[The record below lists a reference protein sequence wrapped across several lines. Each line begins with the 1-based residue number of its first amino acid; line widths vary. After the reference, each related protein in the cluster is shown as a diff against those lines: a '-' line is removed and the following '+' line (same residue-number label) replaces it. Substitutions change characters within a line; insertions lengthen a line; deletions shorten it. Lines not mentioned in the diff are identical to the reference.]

1 MSIVIPAILASSKQ
15 EFRAYLT
22 SIQSVA
28 TTIQIDIMDG
38 EFVPSKSLSPR
49 EFFYEDFGDSQ
60 VEIHIMATFNNTR
73 DIIESLKS
81 FKSCTRI
88 IVHQEICE
96 NLEQLRQLVN
106 LIKSINKEVAIAI
119 NPDTDIRDIGKVV
132 KKIDGVQFMGVN
144 PGFYGSSLQAQVYDK
159 VKDFQSRYTM
169 YEGDIAWDGAV
180 NMDNIKTIRD
190 LGVSRIAVGSAIFQS
205 DNPALAY
212 QELVDKMQS

>member
-1 MSIVIPAILASSKQ
+1 MSIVIPAILTNSKQ
-15 EFRAYLT
+15 EFREYLS
-22 SIQSVA
+22 SIQSSA
-28 TTIQIDIMDG
+28 NIIQIDIMDG
-38 EFVPSKSLSPR
+38 EFVTSKSLMPR
-49 EFFYEDFGDSQ
+49 EFFYEDFGNLK
-60 VEIHIMATFNNTR
+60 VEIHIMANFNNTR

-81 FKSCTRI
+81 LKACTRI

-144 PGFYGSSLQAQVYDK
+144 PGFYGSPLQTQVYDK
-159 VKDFQSRYTM
+159 VKDFQNRYTM

-180 NMDNIKTIRD
+180 SIDNIKTIQE
-190 LGVSRIAVGSAIFQS
+190 LGVNRIAVGSAIFQS

-212 QELVDKMQS
+212 QELVAKIQN

>member
-1 MSIVIPAILASSKQ
+1 MNIVIPAILTNSKQ
-15 EFRAYLT
+15 EFREYL
-22 SIQSVA
+22 SSVQSVA
-28 TTIQIDIMDG
+28 TIIQIDIMDG
-38 EFVPSKSLSPR
+38 EFVPSKSLMPR
-49 EFFYEDFGDSQ
+49 EFFYEDFGDLQ
-60 VEIHIMATFNNTR
+60 VEIHIMANFNNTR

-81 FKSCTRI
+81 FKACTRI

-119 NPDTDIRDIGKVV
+119 NPETDIRDIGKVV

-144 PGFYGSSLQAQVYDK
+144 PGFYGSPLQAQVYEK
-159 VKDFQSRYTM
+159 VKDFQNRYTM

-180 NMDNIKTIRD
+180 SLDNIKTIQE
-190 LGVSRIAVGSAIFQS
+190 LGVTRIAVGSAIFKS

-212 QELVDKMQS
+212 QELVAKIQN

>member
-1 MSIVIPAILASSKQ
+1 MSIVIPAILTNSKQ
-15 EFRAYLT
+15 EFREYLS
-22 SIQSVA
+22 SIQSIA
-28 TTIQIDIMDG
+28 TTVQIDIMDG
-38 EFVPSKSLSPR
+38 EFVPSKSLMPR
-49 EFFYEDFGDSQ
+49 EFFYEDFGNLK
-60 VEIHIMATFNNTR
+60 VEIHIMANFNNTR

-81 FKSCTRI
+81 FKACTRI

-144 PGFYGSSLQAQVYDK
+144 PGFYGSPLQAQVYDK
-159 VKDFQSRYTM
+159 VKDFQNRYTM

-180 NMDNIKTIRD
+180 SIDNIKAIQE
-190 LGVSRIAVGSAIFQS
+190 LGVTRIAVGSAIFQS

-212 QELVDKMQS
+212 QELVAKIQN

>member
-1 MSIVIPAILASSKQ
+1 MSIVIPAILTNSKQ
-15 EFRAYLT
+15 EFREYLS

-38 EFVPSKSLSPR
+38 EFVPSKSLMPR
-49 EFFYEDFGDSQ
+49 EFFYEDFGNIK
-60 VEIHIMATFNNTR
+60 VEIHIMANFNNTK

-81 FKSCTRI
+81 FKACTRI
-88 IVHQEICE
+88 IVHQEICD

-106 LIKSINKEVAIAI
+106 LIKAINKEVAIAI

-144 PGFYGSSLQAQVYDK
+144 PGFYGSPLQAQVYDK
-159 VKDFQSRYTM
+159 VKEFRNRYTM

-180 NMDNIKTIRD
+180 SLDNIKIIQE
-190 LGVSRIAVGSAIFQS
+190 LGVNRIAVGSAIFKS

-212 QELVDKMQS
+212 QELVAKIQN

>member
-1 MSIVIPAILASSKQ
+1 MSIFIPAILTNSKQ
-15 EFRAYLT
+15 EFREYL
-22 SIQSVA
+22 SAIQSVA

-38 EFVPSKSLSPR
+38 EFVPSKSLMPR
-49 EFFYEDFGDSQ
+49 EFFYEDFGNLR
-60 VEIHIMATFNNTR
+60 VEIHIMANFNNTR

-106 LIKSINKEVAIAI
+106 LVKSINKEVAIAI

-144 PGFYGSSLQAQVYDK
+144 PGFYGSPLQAQVYDK
-159 VKDFQSRYTM
+159 VKDFQNRYTM

-180 NMDNIKTIRD
+180 NIDNIKTIQD

-212 QELVDKMQS
+212 QELVAKI

>member
-1 MSIVIPAILASSKQ
+1 MSIVIPAILTNSKQ
-15 EFRAYLT
+15 EFREYL
-22 SIQSVA
+22 SSVQSVA

-38 EFVPSKSLSPR
+38 EFVPSKSLMPR
-49 EFFYEDFGDSQ
+49 EFFYEDFGSLK
-60 VEIHIMATFNNTR
+60 VEIHIMANFNNTR

-81 FKSCTRI
+81 FKACTRI

-106 LIKSINKEVAIAI
+106 LVKSINKEVAIAI

-144 PGFYGSSLQAQVYDK
+144 PGFYGSPLQTQVYEK
-159 VKDFQSRYTM
+159 VKDFQNRYTM

-180 NMDNIKTIRD
+180 NMDNIKTIKD
-190 LGVSRIAVGSAIFQS
+190 LGVTRIAVGSAIFQS

-212 QELVDKMQS
+212 QELVAKI

>member
-1 MSIVIPAILASSKQ
+1 MSIVIPAILTNSKQ
-15 EFRAYLT
+15 EFREYL
-22 SIQSVA
+22 SSVKSVA

-49 EFFYEDFGDSQ
+49 EFFYEDFGNLQ

-144 PGFYGSSLQAQVYDK
+144 PGFYGSPLQTKVYDK
-159 VKDFQSRYTM
+159 VLEFKNRYTM

-180 NMDNIKTIRD
+180 NIDNIKTIRD
-190 LGVSRIAVGSAIFQS
+190 LGVSRIAVGSSIFKS
-205 DNPALAY
+205 DNPAKAY
-212 QELVDKMQS
+212 QELVAMIQN